1 VTNAGC
7 DKVALDMVRVIER
20 KRRPDELVVTTDE
33 DTGDAQ
39 DRERCTAADALTV
52 IANRND
58 EVVLDTVGVIG
69 RKRQRDELVGATD
82 EEKDILDQ
90 IVKHDSPVWSSLQ
103 PRPLLHE

>member
-1 VTNAGC
+1 MSAATAVTNAGC
-7 DKVALDMVRVIER
+7 
-20 KRRPDELVVTTDE
+20 
-33 DTGDAQ
+33 
-39 DRERCTAADALTV
+39 
-52 IANRND
+52 D

-69 RKRQRDELVGATD
+69 RKRRRDELVGATD